1 MDYFSAFVSNLLN
14 GLSAHPIWAWI
25 LVFGVSLGE
34 ALLIIGLFVPS
45 TVVLVGAG
53 TLVGAGKLDFWPVL
67 VASVLGCVL
76 GDQLSYFAGRWY
88 GDKLKTMWPLNR
100 FPTLLDKGEEY
111 VRLHGGKSIAIGRF
125 IPGIKAVV
133 PGVAGM
139 FGMNQTFFTL
149 VNIISGVVWTVAH
162 ILPGILLGQ
171 ALTFASDLSGRLLV
185 ALLVLFAILAI
196 GGWLVR
202 LAASLIDPHRH
213 AVQRYFAGL
222 AQTSRFA
229 SVRRFGEVLSPENPN
244 SILLALGIFAALLA
258 VIILIDLISGLII
271 HHAVGQFD
279 NSLLNFFAE
288 LRSVP
293 GDEVFLRLSMLG
305 DEKVLYCVAAVPI
318 IWLAIQ
324 RKWRAFAS
332 ILIAIAAA
340 KLILVVF
347 SFALAPQGFVAHAAD
362 FRFPSAHVLL
372 AGTIFG
378 SLGICCA
385 RGLSRW
391 SQSLVISCFA
401 MLVVAIGFS
410 RLYLGVSWFSDVL
423 GGILIASIIV
433 VLVSIAISTVP
444 FTRVRPLLLLS
455 ASMTVF
461 VIAASFNLSYN
472 FDKQVESYQPL
483 DHSVSYSQADFLDQG
498 WKKLP
503 GQRINL
509 IGHASDD
516 FAIQWI
522 GSLPA
527 LENALSQ
534 QNYQLWGHW
543 GWHDLLPYLNAHANI
558 AEIAPRPL
566 VHAGLRAKVTATFV
580 SPDAPQQR
588 FVLRAFQSNVV
599 IAGPETPMRVYLL
612 TLRQEVAHNNLDLYS
627 LPADH
632 PAPPEDL
639 AKLIAALQANPNV
652 ETLGVHQADGHH
664 IVIMK
669 PKS

>member
-1 MDYFSAFVSNLLN
+1 MDYFSALVSNLMN
-14 GLSAHPIWAWI
+14 SLSVHPIWVWA

-34 ALLIIGLFVPS
+34 ALLILGLFVPS

-67 VASVLGCVL
+67 AATVMGCVL

-88 GDKLKTMWPLNR
+88 GDRLKTMWPLNR

-149 VNIISGVVWTVAH
+149 VNIISGVVWALAH

-171 ALTFASDLSGRLLV
+171 ALTFASDLSGRLLI
-185 ALLVLFAILAI
+185 ALLVLFAVLAI
-196 GGWLVR
+196 GGWSVRMIAGLV
-202 LAASLIDPHRH
+202 DPHRH
-213 AVQRYFAGL
+213 AVQRYFSGL

-229 SVRRFGEVLSPENPN
+229 SMRRFGEALSPENPN
-244 SILLALGIFAALLA
+244 SILLALGILAGLLA
-258 VIILIDLISGLII
+258 VAALIDLISGLII
-271 HHAVGQFD
+271 HHAVGEFD
-279 NSLLNFFAE
+279 HSLLNFFSE

-305 DEKVLYCVAAVPI
+305 DERVLYWVAAVPI
-318 IWLAIQ
+318 VWLALQ
-324 RKWRAFAS
+324 RQWRAAWS
-332 ILIAIAAA
+332 IVIAVAVA
-340 KLILVVF
+340 KLILLAF
-347 SFALAPQGFVAHAAD
+347 SFALAPQGYVANTSD

-378 SLGICCA
+378 SLGICSA

-391 SQSLVISCFA
+391 NQALLISCFA
-401 MLVVAIGFS
+401 MLVVAIGFT
-410 RLYLGVSWFSDVL
+410 RLYLGVSWFSDVF

-433 VLVSIAISTVP
+433 VMVSIAISTVP
-444 FTRVRPLLLLS
+444 FTKVRPLWLLS
-455 ASMTVF
+455 TSLAVF
-461 VIAASFNLSYN
+461 VIAAGFNLSTN
-472 FDKQVESYQPL
+472 FDREVEHYQPL
-483 DHSVSYSQADFLDQG
+483 SHFVSYSQPDFLDRG
-498 WKKLP
+498 WAKLP
-503 GQRINL
+503 DQRINL
-509 IGHASDD
+509 IGHASDE
-516 FAIQWI
+516 FAVQWI

-527 LENALSQ
+527 LEEALIN
-534 QNYQLWGHW
+534 QNYKVWGRW
-543 GWHDLLPYLNAHANI
+543 GWRDMLPYLNQHAKI
-558 AEIAPRPL
+558 ADIAPRPL
-566 VHAGLRAKVTATFV
+566 VHAGLRAKLTATLV
-580 SPDAPQQR
+580 LPDAPDQR
-588 FVLRAFQSNVV
+588 FVLRAFQSNVM
-599 IAGPETPMRVYLL
+599 IEGTETPERVYLL
-612 TLRQEVAHNNLDLYS
+612 TLRQEAAHNNLGLYS

-632 PAPPEDL
+632 PASPEDL
-639 AKLIAALQANPNV
+639 AKLIAALQADPNV
-652 ETLGVHQADGHH
+652 ETLGEHQVGANH

>member
-1 MDYFSAFVSNLLN
+1 MDYFSTFISNLMN
-14 GLSAHPIWAWI
+14 GLSAHPIWAWVLI
-25 LVFGVSLGE
+25 FGVSLGE
-34 ALLIIGLFVPS
+34 ALLIIGLFMPS

-53 TLVGAGKLDFWPVL
+53 TLVGAGKLEFWPVL
-67 VASVLGCVL
+67 AATVAGCVL

-88 GDKLKTMWPLNR
+88 GERLKTMWPLNR
-100 FPTLLDKGEEY
+100 FPALLDKGEDY
-111 VRLHGGKSIAIGRF
+111 VRKHGGKSIAIGRF

-139 FGMNQTFFTL
+139 FGMNQVFFTL
-149 VNIISGVVWTVAH
+149 VNVISGVIWAVAH

-185 ALLVLFAILAI
+185 ALLVLIGVLTI

-202 LAASLIDPHRH
+202 LIASLVDPHRH
-213 AVQRYFAGL
+213 TVQRYFARL
-222 AQTSRFA
+222 AQSSRFA
-229 SVRRFGEVLSPENPN
+229 SVRRFGDVLSPENPN
-244 SILLALGIFAALLA
+244 SILLALGILTGLLA
-258 VIILIDLISGLII
+258 VVALIDLISGLVI
-271 HHAVGQFD
+271 HHAVGNFD
-279 NSLLNFFAE
+279 RSLLNFFAE

-318 IWLAIQ
+318 IWLAFQ
-324 RKWRAFAS
+324 RKWRAAWS
-332 ILIAIAAA
+332 IIVAIAVA
-340 KLILVVF
+340 KLILIVF
-347 SFALAPQGFVAHAAD
+347 SFALAPQGINVDTMD

-391 SQSLVISCFA
+391 SQALLISCFA
-401 MLVVAIGFS
+401 MLVVAIGFT
-410 RLYLGVSWFSDVL
+410 RLYLGVSWFSDVF

-433 VLVSIAISTVP
+433 VMVSIAISTVS
-444 FTRVRPLLLLS
+444 FTRVRPLWLLS
-455 ASMTVF
+455 TAMAVF
-461 VIAASFNLSYN
+461 VMAAGFNLSYN
-472 FDKQVESYQPL
+472 FDKEVEHYQPL
-483 DHSVSYSQADFLDQG
+483 NRFVSYSQSDFLNGG
-498 WKKLP
+498 WMKLP

-509 IGHASDD
+509 TGHATDE
-516 FAIQWI
+516 FAVQWI

-527 LENALSQ
+527 LEDALIA
-534 QNYQLWGHW
+534 QNYNVWGRW
-543 GWHDLLPYLNAHANI
+543 GWHDLLAYLNEHAKI
-558 AEIAPRPL
+558 ADIAPRPL
-566 VHAGLRAKVTATFV
+566 VHAGLRAKVTATLI
-580 SPDAPQQR
+580 SPDAPDQR

-599 IAGPETPMRVYLL
+599 IEGSGASQRVYLL
-612 TLRQEVAHNNLDLYS
+612 TLRQEAAHNNLGLYS

-632 PAPPEDL
+632 PASPEDL
-639 AKLIAALQANPNV
+639 AKLVTALRSNPNV
-652 ETLGVHQADGHH
+652 ETLPVQQANGSQ